1 MVETLIFE
9 SPVQEEPEPSPIPEN
24 GVPYIPEQ
32 DPSEA
37 EREKVRVTFFQ
48 QSKPLEVD
56 LPDEPV
62 FTETDFMMA
71 SPVTMNETNH
81 VIYNRTERY

>member
-1 MVETLIFE
+1 MI
-9 SPVQEEPEPSPIPEN
+9 
-24 GVPYIPEQ
+24 
-32 DPSEA
+32 A

-62 FTETDFMMA
+62 FPETDFMMA

-81 VIYNRTERY
+81 VIYNRTESCRCHTKQCQILQGFIRVLSK